1 MIWSISIAASPM
13 NGARPV
19 SSSYK
24 IAPSDHTSVR
34 PSALFALRIISGD
47 EYGES
52 PNIAVAVR
60 SPPAPGAAAAFIS
73 LAVPKSISLTSGA
86 PPGRCVRN
94 SVDGWISR
102 TMMPWLCV
110 SATASAA
117 WRMRSTASERA
128 SAPLTLRYRPRS
140 VPSRYS
146 RTR

>member
-1 MIWSISIAASPM
+1 M
-13 NGARPV
+13 
-19 SSSYK
+19 
-24 IAPSDHTSVR
+24 R

-47 EYGES
+47 EYCER
-52 PNIAVAVR
+52 PNIAVAV
-60 SPPAPGAAAAFIS
+60 SSAPTPGAAAAFIS
-73 LAVPKSISLTSGA
+73 LAVPKSMSFTSGA
-86 PPGRCVRN
+86 PPGRCVRK

-117 WRMRSTASERA
+117 CKIRRTASVRA
-128 SAPLTLRYRPRS
+128 SAPCVRTYRARS